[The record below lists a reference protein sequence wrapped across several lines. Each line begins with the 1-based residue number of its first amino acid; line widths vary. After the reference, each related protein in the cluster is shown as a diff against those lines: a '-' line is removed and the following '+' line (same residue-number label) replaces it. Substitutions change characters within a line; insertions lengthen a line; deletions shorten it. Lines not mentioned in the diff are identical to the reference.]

1 MAPPTI
7 SPHTCSAI
15 IKLVFEYSL
24 KTASSTGGE
33 MFQEEPHRQE
43 YASPLWQDHWMVHGL
58 YQTCVK
64 TVNGLGFTSNHN
76 PDILSYDHPGFLPSF
91 NTAPTPVQWGLR
103 RSGYATAIVW
113 EGCWVIYGPCV
124 IGMEYVMSPGLISN
138 HTPDMLSYHPGFL
151 ISKLQNC
158 TSTIRWWSV
167 PWVSASPQTTPQAC
181 SVVTL
186 LIWLSFR
193 TAPPPGNEIVHGGHT
208 GLNILHGYG
217 KSVEQ
222 CMDHV

>member
-138 HTPDMLSYHPGFL
+138 HTPDMLSYHPGFWIEL
-151 ISKLQNC
+151 ENPQLHKVMKKLYKEDDAGLEAL
-158 TSTIRWWSV
+158 
-167 PWVSASPQTTPQAC
+167 PWYMEGVLGNAWAMCDRCRTCHES
-181 SVVTL
+181 
-186 LIWLSFR
+186 WL
-193 TAPPPGNEIVHGGHT
+193 H
-208 GLNILHGYG
+208 L
-217 KSVEQ
+217 
-222 CMDHV
+222 